1 MDSQMESQKV
11 YIITGI
17 SGSGKTTVI
26 QAFEDA
32 SFYCIDNMPM
42 ELVPK
47 VLELP
52 FKDHHKVK
60 GAAFVMDLRSKTFI
74 KNFVSGISILEE
86 MGITPTIIFL
96 EADTKTLVNRY
107 SQTRRHHPLDS
118 ENSLLDSIRSEKKT
132 MQSIRQVA
140 HHIIDTSEYNV
151 HRLKSVILDMI
162 LDRKAMINRMK
173 LNIMSFGY
181 KYGIPLDAD
190 IVMDLRFL
198 ANPYFVPELKT
209 LDGESKAVKSYVLTN
224 RETIRFLNKYYDLI
238 DYLLPMYKKENKAY
252 LTLALGCT
260 GGRHRSVAIAR
271 AVFERLTQQG
281 LTPGIMH
288 RDIDRDIKEL

>member
-1 MDSQMESQKV
+1 MVRQMDNQKV

-17 SGSGKTTVI
+17 SGSGKTTVV

-52 FKDHHKVK
+52 FKDHPQVK

-74 KNFVSGISILEE
+74 KNFVSGISALEE

-96 EADTKTLVNRY
+96 EADTETLVKRY

-118 ENSLLDSIRSEKKT
+118 ENRLVDSIRSEQQT
-132 MQSIRQVA
+132 MQTIRQVA
-140 HHIIDTSEYNV
+140 HHIIDTSNYNV
-151 HRLKSVILDMI
+151 HRLKSEILDMI
-162 LDRKAMINRMK
+162 LDRKASVSLMK
-173 LNIMSFGY
+173 MNILSFGY

-190 IVMDLRFL
+190 LVMDLRFL
-198 ANPYFVPELKT
+198 ANPYFVPELKP
-209 LDGESKAVKSYVLTN
+209 LDGESEAVKSYVLTN
-224 RETIRFLNKYYDLI
+224 PETLRFLKKYYDLI
-238 DYLLPMYKKENKAY
+238 DYLIPMYKKENKAY

-271 AVFERLTQQG
+271 AVFERLTQGG
-281 LTPGIMH
+281 LNPSIMH
-288 RDIDRDIKEL
+288 RDIDRDNKEL